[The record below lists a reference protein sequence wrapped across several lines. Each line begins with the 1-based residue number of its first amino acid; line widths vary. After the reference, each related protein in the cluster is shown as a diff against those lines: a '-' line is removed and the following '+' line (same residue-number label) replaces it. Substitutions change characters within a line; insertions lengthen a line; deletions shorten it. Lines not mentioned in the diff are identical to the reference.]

1 MGKQLHYQKQS
12 VYLTEPEQ
20 HSKEI
25 LEKDRTR
32 KIALKSIE
40 VQNILTWAFGP

>member
-12 VYLTEPEQ
+12 VYLTERQQ

-25 LEKDRTR
+25 LEKDQKR
-32 KIALKSIE
+32 IALKSIE
-40 VQNILTWAFGP
+40 VQNILTWVLGP